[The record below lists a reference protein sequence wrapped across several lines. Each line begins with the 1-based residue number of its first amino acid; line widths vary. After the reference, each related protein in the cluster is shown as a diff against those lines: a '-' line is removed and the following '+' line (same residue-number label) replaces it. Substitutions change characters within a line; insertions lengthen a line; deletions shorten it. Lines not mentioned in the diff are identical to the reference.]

1 MVAVDIRLT
10 HTGAMTRSVAALRR
24 LDPKAAARE
33 VATLGDDAWTQQF
46 LAALSQEVRPDPL
59 ERLMGAWA
67 LSAAA
72 TGRMFGVS
80 RQAVAKWRTHG
91 VPEERLVAVADLE
104 AATDVLERYVR
115 VERIPAIV
123 RRPATILGNRSLLDL
138 AMAGRFEEVRR
149 GAAHMLDLRRV
160 QP

>member
-1 MVAVDIRLT
+1 MSRPVAAT
-10 HTGAMTRSVAALRR
+10 ALRR
-24 LDPKAAARE
+24 LTPRAAAHAV
-33 VATLGDDAWTQQF
+33 VALGDDGWTQQF
-46 LAALSQEVRPDPL
+46 LAALAEEVRPDPL
-59 ERLMGAWA
+59 ERVMSAWA

-80 RQAVAKWRTHG
+80 RQAVAKWRAHG
-91 VPEERLVAVADLE
+91 VPEDRLVALADLE

-115 VERIPAIV
+115 VDRIPAVV
-123 RRPATILGNRSLLDL
+123 RRPAGVLGDRSLLDL
-138 AMAGRFEEVRR
+138 AMAGSFEEVRR